1 MSVPRPK
8 GERAEWG
15 LPRPAPFGVLRGGRE
30 RNLHSQILLLRKVA
44 RVHRILTPGEMLPIR
59 MQAMATRT
67 RPEPVE
73 TLLNRELSHLEFHA
87 RVLEL
92 ATDETLPLLER
103 VNYCAFFSS
112 NVDEFFQVRVAGL
125 LGQAE
130 AGVTVRSADGLTPQQ
145 ALARIRQRVLE
156 LSATQSR
163 LWKREL
169 RPALAVEGITVGG
182 IEDVSEKG
190 LAELERRF
198 HREIYPVLTPLAVG
212 PGQPF
217 PYISGLSLSLA
228 IFAEHPET
236 GEERFARVKI
246 PEGLPRF
253 FELGGR
259 GLYVPLEQI
268 IAHFLPSLFPGVD
281 ILERAVFRV
290 TRDADF
296 EVSDD
301 ADDLLEAVES
311 QLRRRR
317 FGDVVRV
324 EVSSSASSEMVARLQ
339 SGLGADET
347 QIYRVESLLDLSEL
361 KELLAVDRPELKFE
375 PWIPVIPPR
384 LATAQ
389 SDFPKIFSEVRRG
402 DVLVHQPY
410 GSFIA
415 SFEVFA
421 QAAVRDPDVIAMK
434 TAVYRTSDDS
444 VLVGSLIQCAE
455 EGKQSVCLVELKAR
469 FDELRNIEWSREL
482 EQAGVHVAYGFPD
495 LKIHAKMTLIV
506 RREGDGLRR
515 YAHIGTGNYHAA
527 TARLYEDLG
536 VFTADEDITA
546 DVADLFNY
554 ITGFG
559 QPQKFRKLL
568 VAPFTLRSGLVDEIR
583 IVAAAASEGR
593 HARIRLK
600 LNHLVDPKIVS
611 ELYTASRAGAQID
624 IVARSTCALRPGV
637 EGLSENIRVRSI
649 VGRFLEHSRIY
660 SFEAGERVATY
671 IGSPDL
677 MQRNLDHRVE
687 VLMPVENARVRQ
699 EIHAVL
705 DSALEDDTN
714 AWSLGADGEWTRVEP
729 RKSKRHA
736 HHETMMRRSLKRARR
751 GARERR
757 AG

>member
-1 MSVPRPK
+1 MTT
-8 GERAEWG
+8 
-15 LPRPAPFGVLRGGRE
+15 
-30 RNLHSQILLLRKVA
+30 
-44 RVHRILTPGEMLPIR
+44 RVHV
-59 MQAMATRT
+59 
-67 RPEPVE
+67 EPAG

-92 ATDETLPLLER
+92 ATDDSLPLLER
-103 VNYCAFFSS
+103 VNFCCIFSS
-112 NVDEFFQVRVAGL
+112 NLDEFFQVRVAGL

-130 AGVTVRSADGLTPQQ
+130 AGLAVRSADGLTPQQ
-145 ALARIRQRVLE
+145 ALARIRERVLE
-156 LSATQSR
+156 LTALQSR
-163 LWKREL
+163 LWKKEL
-169 RPALAVEGITVGG
+169 RPALEAEGIAVGG
-182 IEDVSEKG
+182 IEDLGAKE
-190 LAELERRF
+190 LARLERRYE
-198 HREIYPVLTPLAVG
+198 REIFPILTPLAVG

-228 IFAEHPET
+228 IFAEDPDL
-236 GEERFARVKI
+236 GEARFARVKI

-268 IAHFLPSLFPGVD
+268 IAHFLPTLFPGVE

-290 TRDADF
+290 TRDADL

-347 QIYRVESLLDLSEL
+347 QIYRVDGLLDLSEL
-361 KELLAVDRPELKFE
+361 KEVAALDRPDLKLD
-375 PWIPVIPPR
+375 PWIPVISPR
-384 LATAQ
+384 LASAQ
-389 SDFPKIFSEVRRG
+389 SDLPSIFDEIRRG

-410 GSFIA
+410 GSFRG
-415 SFEVFA
+415 SFEVLA
-421 QAAVRDPDVIAMK
+421 QAAVRDPSVNAMK

-444 VLVGSLIQCAE
+444 ELVAALIQCAE
-455 EGKQSVCLVELKAR
+455 QGKQSVCLVELKAR
-469 FDELRNIEWSREL
+469 FDELRNIEWSRAL

-506 RREGDGLRR
+506 RREGDVLRR

-536 VFTADEDITA
+536 IFTADEDITA

-559 QPQKFRKLL
+559 RPQKFRKLL

-583 IVAAAASEGR
+583 AVAAAADAGK

-600 LNHLVDPKIVS
+600 VNHLVDPSIVE
-611 ELYTASRAGAQID
+611 ELYAASRAGAAVD

-637 EGLSENIRVRSI
+637 EGLSENIHVRSI
-649 VGRFLEHSRIY
+649 VGRFLEHSRVY
-660 SFEAGERVATY
+660 SFEAGDRIASY
-671 IGSPDL
+671 IGSADL

-687 VLMPVENARVRQ
+687 VLMPVENARARSD
-699 EIHAVL
+699 IHSVL
-705 DSALEDDTN
+705 DSALADDVN
-714 AWSLGADGEWTRVEP
+714 AWILTPSGEWERAVP
-729 RKSKRHA
+729 AKPDKRHS

-751 GARERR
+751 GARDRR
-757 AG
+757 GG

>member
-1 MSVPRPK
+1 
-8 GERAEWG
+8 
-15 LPRPAPFGVLRGGRE
+15 
-30 RNLHSQILLLRKVA
+30 
-44 RVHRILTPGEMLPIR
+44 
-59 MQAMATRT
+59 MATRVRT
-67 RPEPVE
+67 DPVE
-73 TLLNRELSHLEFHA
+73 STLLNRELSHLEFHA

-92 ATDETLPLLER
+92 ATDEALPLLER
-103 VNYCAFFSS
+103 VKFCAIFSS
-112 NVDEFFQVRVAGL
+112 NLDEFFQVRVAGL

-130 AGVTVRSADGLTPQQ
+130 SGIAMRSADGLTPQQ

-156 LSATQSR
+156 LSALQSK

-169 RPALAVEGITVGG
+169 RPALAAEGISVGG
-182 IEDVSEKG
+182 IEDLSEKE
-190 LAELERRF
+190 LDKLERRF

-228 IFAEHPET
+228 IFAEDPED

-253 FELGGR
+253 FELGR
-259 GLYVPLEQI
+259 GLFVPLEQI
-268 IAHFLPSLFPGVD
+268 IAHFLPSLFPGVN

-347 QIYRVESLLDLSEL
+347 QIYRVESPLDLSEL
-361 KELLAVDRPELKFE
+361 MELARIERPDLQIE
-375 PWIPVIPPR
+375 PWIPAIPPR
-384 LATAQ
+384 LAQAQ
-389 SDFPKIFSEVRRG
+389 SDLPQIFDEIRRG

-410 GSFIA
+410 GSFRA
-415 SFEVFA
+415 SFEIFA
-421 QAAVRDPDVIAMK
+421 QAAVRDPNVIAMK

-444 VLVGSLIQCAE
+444 VLVGSLIQLPE

-506 RREGDGLRR
+506 RREGDMLRR

-536 VFTADEDITA
+536 IFTADEEITA

-554 ITGFG
+554 MTGFG
-559 QPQKFRKLL
+559 RPQKFRKLL

-583 IVAAAASEGR
+583 GVAAAAAAGK

-600 LNHLVDPKIVS
+600 LNHLVDPKIVE
-611 ELYTASRAGAQID
+611 ELYAASQAGAKVDVI
-624 IVARSTCALRPGV
+624 ARSTCALRPGV
-637 EGLSENIRVRSI
+637 EGLSENIHVRSI
-649 VGRFLEHSRIY
+649 VGRFLEHSRVY
-660 SFEAGERVATY
+660 SFEADERIATY

-677 MQRNLDHRVE
+677 MQRNLDHRIE
-687 VLMPVENARVRQ
+687 VLMPVENARVRA
-699 EIHAVL
+699 EINAIL
-705 DSALEDDTN
+705 DSALADDVN
-714 AWSLGADGEWTRVEP
+714 AWVLDVSGEWSRVTP
-729 RKSKRHA
+729 AKPSRPHS
-736 HHETMMRRSLKRARR
+736 HHETMMQRSLKRARR

-757 AG
+757 A

>member
-1 MSVPRPK
+1 
-8 GERAEWG
+8 
-15 LPRPAPFGVLRGGRE
+15 
-30 RNLHSQILLLRKVA
+30 
-44 RVHRILTPGEMLPIR
+44 
-59 MQAMATRT
+59 MATRIRT
-67 RPEPVE
+67 EP
-73 TLLNRELSHLEFHA
+73 TGSLLNRELSHLEFHA
-87 RVLEL
+87 LVLER
-92 ATDETLPLLER
+92 ATDESLPLLER
-103 VNYCAFFSS
+103 VKFCAIFSS
-112 NVDEFFQVRVAGL
+112 NLDEFFQVRVAGL

-130 AGVTVRSADGLTPQQ
+130 AGVMVRSADGLTPQQ
-145 ALARIRQRVLE
+145 ALARIRERVLD
-156 LSATQSR
+156 LSALQSR
-163 LWKREL
+163 LWKRDL
-169 RPALAVEGITVGG
+169 RPALAAEGITVGG
-182 IEDVSEKG
+182 IEDLGEK
-190 LAELERRF
+190 ELSQLEKRF
-198 HREIYPVLTPLAVG
+198 QREIYPVLTPLAVG

-228 IFAEHPET
+228 IFAEDPDT

-253 FELGGR
+253 LELGGR
-259 GLYVPLEQI
+259 GLYVPLEQV
-268 IAHFLPSLFPGVD
+268 IAHFLPTLFPGVT

-301 ADDLLEAVES
+301 ADDLLEAVET

-347 QIYRVESLLDLSEL
+347 QVYRVESPLDLSEL
-361 KELLAVDRPELKFE
+361 LELTAIDRPELKVE
-375 PWIPVIPPR
+375 PWIPAIPPR
-384 LATAQ
+384 LAPAQ
-389 SDFPKIFSEVRRG
+389 SDPSAIFDEIRRG

-421 QAAVRDPDVIAMK
+421 QAAVRDPNVIAMK

-469 FDELRNIEWSREL
+469 FDELRNIEWSRAL
-482 EQAGVHVAYGFPD
+482 EQAGVHVVYGFPD

-506 RREGDGLRR
+506 RREGDALRR

-536 VFTADEDITA
+536 VFTADEEITA

-559 QPQKFRKLL
+559 RPQKFRKLL

-583 IVAAAASEGR
+583 RVATAATDGK

-600 LNHLVDPKIVS
+600 LNHLVDPKIVE
-611 ELYTASRAGAQID
+611 ELYAASRAGAQVD

-637 EGLSENIRVRSI
+637 KGLSENVHVRSI

-660 SFEAGERVATY
+660 SFEADDRIATY
-671 IGSPDL
+671 IGSADL
-677 MQRNLDHRVE
+677 MQRNLDRRIE
-687 VLMPVENARVRQ
+687 VLAPVENGRARQ
-699 EIHAVL
+699 EIHAIL
-705 DSALEDDTN
+705 DSALADDTN
-714 AWSLGADGEWTRVEP
+714 AWTLDAEGKWTRVTPEKP
-729 RKSKRHA
+729 AKSYS
-736 HHETMMRRSLKRARR
+736 HHDTMMRRSLKRARR

>member
-1 MSVPRPK
+1 
-8 GERAEWG
+8 
-15 LPRPAPFGVLRGGRE
+15 
-30 RNLHSQILLLRKVA
+30 
-44 RVHRILTPGEMLPIR
+44 
-59 MQAMATRT
+59 MATKIRT
-67 RPEPVE
+67 EPVE

-103 VNYCAFFSS
+103 VKFCGIFSS
-112 NVDEFFQVRVAGL
+112 NLDEFFQVRVAGL

-130 AGVTVRSADGLTPQQ
+130 AGIPVRSADGLTPQQ
-145 ALARIRQRVLE
+145 ALARIRERVLE
-156 LSATQSR
+156 LSALQSR
-163 LWKREL
+163 LWKRDL
-169 RPALAVEGITVGG
+169 RPALAEQGRSVGG
-182 IEDVSEKG
+182 IEDLSSKELEK
-190 LAELERRF
+190 LERRF

-228 IFAEHPET
+228 IFAEDPET
-236 GEERFARVKI
+236 GDERFARVKI

-253 FELGGR
+253 FALGGR

-268 IAHFLPSLFPGVD
+268 IAHFLPALFPGVE
-281 ILERAVFRV
+281 IVERAVFRV

-301 ADDLLEAVES
+301 AADLLEAVES

-339 SGLGADET
+339 SGLEADET
-347 QIYRVESLLDLSEL
+347 QIYRVESPLDLSEL
-361 KELLAVDRPELKFE
+361 LELADVDRPELKHE
-375 PWIPVIPPR
+375 PWIPAIPPR
-384 LATAQ
+384 LASAQ
-389 SDFPKIFSEVRRG
+389 SDLPQIFDEIRRG

-410 GSFIA
+410 GSFRA
-415 SFEVFA
+415 SFETFA
-421 QAAVRDPDVIAMK
+421 QAAVRDPNVIAMK

-455 EGKQSVCLVELKAR
+455 DGKQSVCLVELKAR

-506 RREGDGLRR
+506 RREGDALRR

-536 VFTADEDITA
+536 IFTADEEITA

-559 QPQKFRKLL
+559 RPQKFRKLL

-583 IVAAAASEGR
+583 RSPRRRPRQARSHPAQAQPSRRSEDRRRALRGVSCRRQGR
-593 HARIRLK
+593 HHRPLDVCASARRRRPLGEHPRPLDRRTLPRAQPRL
-600 LNHLVDPKIVS
+600 L
-611 ELYTASRAGAQID
+611 
-624 IVARSTCALRPGV
+624 LR
-637 EGLSENIRVRSI
+637 
-649 VGRFLEHSRIY
+649 GR
-660 SFEAGERVATY
+660 
-671 IGSPDL
+671 
-677 MQRNLDHRVE
+677 
-687 VLMPVENARVRQ
+687 
-699 EIHAVL
+699 
-705 DSALEDDTN
+705 
-714 AWSLGADGEWTRVEP
+714 
-729 RKSKRHA
+729 
-736 HHETMMRRSLKRARR
+736 RARR
-751 GARERR
+751 DVHRKPRPHAAQPRPPNRGARAGRERACPAGDPRRSSTARSRTTRTHGSSCPR
-757 AG
+757 ASGCEPSPRSRRRRTRITRR

>member
-1 MSVPRPK
+1 
-8 GERAEWG
+8 
-15 LPRPAPFGVLRGGRE
+15 
-30 RNLHSQILLLRKVA
+30 
-44 RVHRILTPGEMLPIR
+44 
-59 MQAMATRT
+59 MATRVRT
-67 RPEPVE
+67 EQADGN
-73 TLLNRELSHLEFHA
+73 LLNRELSHLEFHA

-92 ATDETLPLLER
+92 ATDQTLPLLER
-103 VNYCAFFSS
+103 VNYCWIFSS
-112 NVDEFFQVRVAGL
+112 NLDEFFQVRVAGL

-130 AGVTVRSADGLTPQQ
+130 AGVAVRSADGLTPQQ
-145 ALARIRQRVLE
+145 ALARIRERVLE
-156 LSATQSR
+156 LSASQSR
-163 LWKREL
+163 LWKRDL
-169 RPALAVEGITVGG
+169 RPALAAEGIAVGG
-182 IEDVSEKG
+182 IEDLSGKE
-190 LAELERRF
+190 LAQLERRF

-228 IFAEHPET
+228 IFAEDPET

-246 PEGLPRF
+246 PEALPRF
-253 FELGGR
+253 FDVSGR
-259 GLYVPLEQI
+259 GLYVPLEQV
-268 IAHFLPSLFPGVD
+268 IAHFLPSLFPGVA

-317 FGDVVRV
+317 FGDVVRL

-347 QIYRVESLLDLSEL
+347 QVYRVESPLDLSEL
-361 KELLAVDRPELKFE
+361 AEIAAIDRPDLKFE
-375 PWIPVIPPR
+375 PWIPVVPPR
-384 LATAQ
+384 LASAQ
-389 SDFPKIFSEVRRG
+389 SDLPQIFDEIRRG

-410 GSFIA
+410 GSFRA

-421 QAAVRDPDVIAMK
+421 QAAVRDPSVIAMK

-455 EGKQSVCLVELKAR
+455 DGKQSVCLVELKAR
-469 FDELRNIEWSREL
+469 FDELRNIEWSRAL

-506 RREGDGLRR
+506 RREGDTLKR

-536 VFTADEDITA
+536 IFTADEEITA

-554 ITGFG
+554 ITGFAR
-559 QPQKFRKLL
+559 PQKFRKLL
-568 VAPFTLRSGLVDEIR
+568 VAPFTLRTGLVDEIR
-583 IVAAAASEGR
+583 RVAAAAADGK

-600 LNHLVDPKIVS
+600 VNHLVDPGIVE
-611 ELYTASRAGAQID
+611 ELYEASRAGAKVD
-624 IVARSTCALRPGV
+624 ILARSTCSLRPGV
-637 EGLSENIRVRSI
+637 EGTSENIHVRSI

-660 SFEAGERVATY
+660 SFEAGDRVSTY

-677 MQRNLDHRVE
+677 MQRNLDHRIE
-687 VLMPVENARVRQ
+687 VLVPVENARVRA
-699 EIHAVL
+699 EVNAIL
-705 DSALEDDTN
+705 DSALGDDVD
-714 AWSLGADGEWTRVEP
+714 AWVLASSGEWERVTP
-729 RKSKRHA
+729 AKPAKPHS
-736 HHETMMRRSLKRARR
+736 HHGTMMRRSLKRARR
-751 GARERR
+751 GARDRR
-757 AG
+757 A

>member
-1 MSVPRPK
+1 MTSAPHSPPRGSPSAAS
-8 GERAEWG
+8 RT
-15 LPRPAPFGVLRGGRE
+15 
-30 RNLHSQILLLRKVA
+30 SA
-44 RVHRILTPGEMLPIR
+44 RR
-59 MQAMATRT
+59 
-67 RPEPVE
+67 
-73 TLLNRELSHLEFHA
+73 SSSKLE
-87 RVLEL
+87 
-92 ATDETLPLLER
+92 
-103 VNYCAFFSS
+103 
-112 NVDEFFQVRVAGL
+112 
-125 LGQAE
+125 
-130 AGVTVRSADGLTPQQ
+130 
-145 ALARIRQRVLE
+145 
-156 LSATQSR
+156 
-163 LWKREL
+163 K
-169 RPALAVEGITVGG
+169 
-182 IEDVSEKG
+182 
-190 LAELERRF
+190 RF

-228 IFAEHPET
+228 IFAEDPET

-253 FELGGR
+253 FDLGGR

-268 IAHFLPSLFPGVD
+268 IAHFLPTLFPGVT
-281 ILERAVFRV
+281 IVERAVFRV

-301 ADDLLEAVES
+301 ADDLLEAVETE
-311 QLRRRR
+311 LRRRR

-347 QIYRVESLLDLSEL
+347 QVYRVESPLDLSEL
-361 KELLAVDRPELKFE
+361 LELAALDRPELKLE
-375 PWIPVIPPR
+375 PWIPAIPSR
-384 LATAQ
+384 LAPAQ
-389 SDFPKIFSEVRRG
+389 SNAAAIFDEIRRG

-455 EGKQSVCLVELKAR
+455 DGKQSVCLVELKAR
-469 FDELRNIEWSREL
+469 FDELRNIEWSRAL

-506 RREGDGLRR
+506 RREGDALRR

-527 TARLYEDLG
+527 TARVYEDLG
-536 VFTADEDITA
+536 VFTADEEITA

-559 QPQKFRKLL
+559 RPQKFRKLL

-583 IVAAAASEGR
+583 GVAAAAGEKK

-600 LNHLVDPKIVS
+600 LNHLVDPKIVE
-611 ELYTASRAGAQID
+611 ELYAASRAGAKVD
-624 IVARSTCALRPGV
+624 IIARSTCALRPGV
-637 EGLSENIRVRSI
+637 EGLSENIHVRSV

-660 SFEAGERVATY
+660 SFEAGDRVATY

-677 MQRNLDHRVE
+677 MQRNLDHRIE
-687 VLMPVENARVRQ
+687 VLMPVGNGRVRQ
-699 EIHAVL
+699 EVHAIL

-714 AWSLGADGEWTRVEP
+714 AWALGADGEWTRVVP
-729 RKSKRHA
+729 AKPAKPHSHHA
-736 HHETMMRRSLKRARR
+736 TMMRRSLKRARR

>member
-1 MSVPRPK
+1 MAIQAHT
-8 GERAEWG
+8 E
-15 LPRPAPFGVLRGGRE
+15 PA
-30 RNLHSQILLLRKVA
+30 
-44 RVHRILTPGEMLPIR
+44 
-59 MQAMATRT
+59 
-67 RPEPVE
+67 E

-92 ATDETLPLLER
+92 ATDGSLPLLER
-103 VNYCAFFSS
+103 VNYCSIFSS
-112 NVDEFFQVRVAGL
+112 NLDEFFQVRVAGL

-130 AGVTVRSADGLTPQQ
+130 SGITVRSADGLTPQQ
-145 ALARIRQRVLE
+145 ALARIRERVLE
-156 LSATQSR
+156 LSAAQSR
-163 LWKREL
+163 LWKKEL
-169 RPALAVEGITVGG
+169 RPALAEQGIVVGG
-182 IEDVSEKG
+182 IEDLGEKE
-190 LAELERRF
+190 LAKLEKRYY
-198 HREIYPVLTPLAVG
+198 REIYPVLTPLAVG

-228 IFAEHPET
+228 IFAEDPDS
-236 GEERFARVKI
+236 GDARFARVKI

-253 FELGGR
+253 FQVGDR
-259 GLYVPLEQI
+259 GLCLPLEQI
-268 IAHFLPSLFPGVD
+268 IAHFLPSLFPGVG

-301 ADDLLEAVES
+301 AADLLEAVES

-339 SGLGADET
+339 SGLEADET
-347 QIYRVESLLDLSEL
+347 QIYRVDGLLDLSEL
-361 KELLAVDRPELKFE
+361 RELVTVDRPDLAYE
-375 PWIPVIPPR
+375 PWVPAIPPR

-389 SDFPKIFSEVRRG
+389 TDLPQIFDEIRRG

-410 GSFIA
+410 GSFRA

-421 QAAVRDPDVIAMK
+421 QAAVRDQNVIAMK

-455 EGKQSVCLVELKAR
+455 DGKQSVCLVELKAR
-469 FDELRNIEWSREL
+469 FDELRNIEWSRAL

-506 RREGDGLRR
+506 RREGDLLRR

-536 VFTADEDITA
+536 IFTADEEITA
-546 DVADLFNY
+546 DVADLFNF

-559 QPQKFRKLL
+559 RPQKFRKLL
-568 VAPFTLRSGLVDEIR
+568 VAPFTLRSALVDEIR
-583 IVAAAASEGR
+583 AVAAAAADGK

-600 LNHLVDPKIVS
+600 LNHLVDPKIVE
-611 ELYTASRAGAQID
+611 ELYAASGAGATVD
-624 IVARSTCALRPGV
+624 IIARSTCALRPGV
-637 EGLSENIRVRSI
+637 EGLSENVHVRSI
-649 VGRFLEHSRIY
+649 VGRFLEHSRVY
-660 SFEAGERVATY
+660 SFEADDRVATY

-677 MQRNLDHRVE
+677 MQRNLDHRIE
-687 VLMPVENARVRQ
+687 VLVPVENARARS
-699 EIHAVL
+699 EIHAIL
-705 DSALEDDTN
+705 DSAFADDVNSWTLTP
-714 AWSLGADGEWTRVEP
+714 SGEWERVTP
-729 RKSKRHA
+729 AKPDKPHS

>member
-1 MSVPRPK
+1 
-8 GERAEWG
+8 
-15 LPRPAPFGVLRGGRE
+15 
-30 RNLHSQILLLRKVA
+30 
-44 RVHRILTPGEMLPIR
+44 
-59 MQAMATRT
+59 MATRVRT
-67 RPEPVE
+67 EHAE

-103 VNYCAFFSS
+103 VNYCWIFSS
-112 NVDEFFQVRVAGL
+112 NLDEFFQVRVAGL

-130 AGVTVRSADGLTPQQ
+130 AGVTVRSADGLTPHQT
-145 ALARIRQRVLE
+145 LAHIRERVLE
-156 LSATQSR
+156 LSALQSR
-163 LWKREL
+163 LWKKEL
-169 RPALAVEGITVGG
+169 RPALETEGITVGG
-182 IEDVSEKG
+182 IEDLDAKELG
-190 LAELERRF
+190 QLERRF
-198 HREIYPVLTPLAVG
+198 HREIFPVLTPLAVG

-228 IFAEHPET
+228 IFAEDPDTAEA
-236 GEERFARVKI
+236 RFARVKI

-268 IAHFLPSLFPGVD
+268 IAHFLPALFPGVE

-301 ADDLLEAVES
+301 AADLLEAVEI

-339 SGLGADET
+339 SGLEADET
-347 QIYRVESLLDLSEL
+347 QIYRVDGLLDLSEL
-361 KELLAVDRPELKFE
+361 KELAALDRPDLKYDAWL
-375 PWIPVIPPR
+375 PAIPPR
-384 LATAQ
+384 LASAQ
-389 SDFPKIFSEVRRG
+389 SNLPQIFDEIRRG

-410 GSFIA
+410 GSFRA
-415 SFEVFA
+415 SFEVFS
-421 QAAVRDPDVIAMK
+421 QAAVRDPHVIAMK

-455 EGKQSVCLVELKAR
+455 DGKQSVCLVELKAR
-469 FDELRNIEWSREL
+469 FDELRNIEWSRAL

-495 LKIHAKMTLIV
+495 LKIHAKMTMIV
-506 RREGDGLRR
+506 RREGDILRR
-515 YAHIGTGNYHAA
+515 YVHIGTGNYHAA

-536 VFTADEDITA
+536 IFTADEEITA

-559 QPQKFRKLL
+559 RPQKFRKLL

-583 IVAAAASEGR
+583 SVAAAAANGK

-600 LNHLVDPKIVS
+600 LNHLVDPSIVE
-611 ELYTASRAGAQID
+611 ELYAASSAGAKVD
-624 IVARSTCALRPGV
+624 IIARSTCALRPGV
-637 EGLSENIRVRSI
+637 AGLSDNIHVRSI
-649 VGRFLEHSRIY
+649 VGRFLEHSRVY
-660 SFEAGERVATY
+660 SFEAGDRVATY

-687 VLMPVENARVRQ
+687 VLVPVENARARS

-705 DSALEDDTN
+705 DSALADDTN
-714 AWSLGADGEWTRVEP
+714 AWELGADGEWTRVVP
-729 RKSKRHA
+729 AKPAKPHS
-736 HHETMMRRSLKRARR
+736 HHETMMRRAFKRARR

-757 AG
+757 GG

>member
-1 MSVPRPK
+1 
-8 GERAEWG
+8 
-15 LPRPAPFGVLRGGRE
+15 
-30 RNLHSQILLLRKVA
+30 
-44 RVHRILTPGEMLPIR
+44 
-59 MQAMATRT
+59 MATRT
-67 RPEPVE
+67 RTEPADG
-73 TLLNRELSHLEFHA
+73 LLNRELSHLEFHA

-92 ATDETLPLLER
+92 ATDETAPLLER
-103 VNYCAFFSS
+103 VKFCAIFSS
-112 NVDEFFQVRVAGL
+112 NLDEFFQVRVAGL

-130 AGVTVRSADGLTPQQ
+130 SGIAMRSADGLTPQQ
-145 ALARIRQRVLE
+145 TLAQIRERVLD
-156 LSATQSR
+156 LSAIQSR

-169 RPALAVEGITVGG
+169 KPALAVEGITVGG
-182 IEDVSEKG
+182 IEDLGPKE
-190 LAELERRF
+190 LAQLERRF
-198 HREIYPVLTPLAVG
+198 QREIFPVLTPLAVG

-228 IFAEHPET
+228 IFAEDPDV

-246 PEGLPRF
+246 PEALPRF
-253 FELGGR
+253 FEVSGR
-259 GLYVPLEQI
+259 GLYIPLEQI
-268 IAHFLPSLFPGVD
+268 IAHFLPALFPGVT
-281 ILERAVFRV
+281 IVERAVFRV
-290 TRDADF
+290 TRDADL

-339 SGLGADET
+339 NGLGADET
-347 QIYRVESLLDLSEL
+347 QIYRVESPLDLSEL
-361 KELLAVDRPELKFE
+361 MELGSIDRPDLQFE
-375 PWIPVIPPR
+375 PWVPVIPPR

-389 SDFPKIFSEVRRG
+389 SDLPRIFDEIRRG

-410 GSFIA
+410 GSFRA
-415 SFEVFA
+415 SFEIFS
-421 QAAVRDPDVIAMK
+421 QAAVRDPNVIAMK

-455 EGKQSVCLVELKAR
+455 DGKQSVCLVELKAR
-469 FDELRNIEWSREL
+469 FDELRNIEWSRAL

-506 RREGDGLRR
+506 RREGDALRR

-536 VFTADEDITA
+536 IFTADEEITA

-559 QPQKFRKLL
+559 RPQQFRKLL
-568 VAPFTLRSGLVDEIR
+568 VAPFTARSGLVDEIR
-583 IVAAAASEGR
+583 RVAAAATEGK
-593 HARIRLK
+593 HAQIRLK
-600 LNHLVDPKIVS
+600 LNHLVDPKIVE
-611 ELYTASRAGAQID
+611 ELYAASSAGARVD
-624 IVARSTCALRPGV
+624 IIARSTCALRPGV
-637 EGLSENIRVRSI
+637 EGLSENIHVRSI
-649 VGRFLEHSRIY
+649 VGRFLEHSRVY
-660 SFEAGERVATY
+660 SFEADERVKTY

-677 MQRNLDHRVE
+677 MQRNLDHRIE
-687 VLMPVENARVRQ
+687 VLVPVENARVRQ

-705 DSALEDDTN
+705 DSALEDETN
-714 AWSLGADGEWTRVEP
+714 AWVLEP
-729 RKSKRHA
+729 TGDWVRAVPAKPGRSHS
-736 HHETMMRRSLKRARR
+736 HHGTMMRRSLKRARR

>member
-1 MSVPRPK
+1 
-8 GERAEWG
+8 
-15 LPRPAPFGVLRGGRE
+15 
-30 RNLHSQILLLRKVA
+30 
-44 RVHRILTPGEMLPIR
+44 
-59 MQAMATRT
+59 MATKIRS
-67 RPEPVE
+67 EPVE
-73 TLLNRELSHLEFHA
+73 NLLNRELSHLEFHA

-103 VNYCAFFSS
+103 VKFCGIFSS
-112 NVDEFFQVRVAGL
+112 NLDEFFQVRVAGL

-130 AGVTVRSADGLTPQQ
+130 AGILVRSADGLTPQQ
-145 ALARIRQRVLE
+145 ALARIRERVLE
-156 LSATQSR
+156 LSALQSR

-169 RPALAVEGITVGG
+169 RPALAAEGVTVGG
-182 IEDVSEKG
+182 IEDLSSKELEK
-190 LAELERRF
+190 LERRF
-198 HREIYPVLTPLAVG
+198 QREIYPVLTPLAVG

-228 IFAEHPET
+228 IFAEDPET
-236 GEERFARVKI
+236 GDERFARVKI

-253 FELGGR
+253 FHLGGR

-268 IAHFLPSLFPGVD
+268 IAHFLPALFPGVD
-281 ILERAVFRV
+281 IVERAVFRV

-301 ADDLLEAVES
+301 AADLLEAVES

-317 FGDVVRV
+317 FGDVVRI

-339 SGLGADET
+339 SGLEADET
-347 QIYRVESLLDLSEL
+347 QIYRVESPLDLSEL
-361 KELLAVDRPELKFE
+361 LELAEIDRAELKHE
-375 PWIPVIPPR
+375 PWIPTIPAR
-384 LATAQ
+384 LASAQ
-389 SDFPKIFSEVRRG
+389 TDLPQIFDEIRRG

-410 GSFIA
+410 GSFRA
-415 SFEVFA
+415 SFEVLA
-421 QAAVRDPDVIAMK
+421 QAAVRDPNVIAMK

-455 EGKQSVCLVELKAR
+455 NGKQSVCLVELKAR

-506 RREGDGLRR
+506 RREGDALKR

-536 VFTADEDITA
+536 IFTADEEITA

-559 QPQKFRKLL
+559 RPQKFRKLL

-583 IVAAAASEGR
+583 AVAAAAGR
-593 HARIRLK
+593 GKHARIRLK
-600 LNHLVDPKIVS
+600 LNHLVDPRIVD
-611 ELYTASRAGAQID
+611 ELYEASGAGAKVD
-624 IVARSTCALRPGV
+624 IIARSTCALRPGV
-637 EGLSENIRVRSI
+637 EGLSENIHVRSI
-649 VGRFLEHSRIY
+649 VGRFLEHSRVY
-660 SFEAGERVATY
+660 SFEADERIATY
-671 IGSPDL
+671 IGSADL
-677 MQRNLDHRVE
+677 MQRNLDHRIE
-687 VLMPVENARVRQ
+687 VLVPIENARVRQ
-699 EIHAVL
+699 EIHAIL
-705 DSALEDDTN
+705 DSALTDDTN
-714 AWSLGADGEWTRVEP
+714 AWTLLPSGEWVRAVP
-729 RKSKRHA
+729 AKREKAHS
-736 HHETMMRRSLKRARR
+736 HHEAMMSRSLKRARR

>member
-1 MSVPRPK
+1 
-8 GERAEWG
+8 
-15 LPRPAPFGVLRGGRE
+15 
-30 RNLHSQILLLRKVA
+30 
-44 RVHRILTPGEMLPIR
+44 
-59 MQAMATRT
+59 MATRVRT
-67 RPEPVE
+67 EPMGS
-73 TLLNRELSHLEFHA
+73 LLNRELSHLEFHA
-87 RVLEL
+87 RVLER
-92 ATDETLPLLER
+92 ATDESLPLLER
-103 VNYCAFFSS
+103 VKFCAIFSS
-112 NVDEFFQVRVAGL
+112 NLDEFFQVRVAGL

-145 ALARIRQRVLE
+145 ALARIRERVLE
-156 LSATQSR
+156 LSALQSR
-163 LWKREL
+163 LWKRDL
-169 RPALAVEGITVGG
+169 RPALAAEAITVGG
-182 IEDVSEKG
+182 IEDLGEK
-190 LAELERRF
+190 ELEQLEKRF

-228 IFAEHPET
+228 IFAEDPET

-253 FELGGR
+253 FDLGGR

-268 IAHFLPSLFPGVD
+268 IAHFLPTLFPGVT
-281 ILERAVFRV
+281 IVERAVFRV

-301 ADDLLEAVES
+301 ADDLLEAVETE
-311 QLRRRR
+311 LRRRR

-347 QIYRVESLLDLSEL
+347 QVYRVESPLDLSEL
-361 KELLAVDRPELKFE
+361 LELAALDRPELKLE
-375 PWIPVIPPR
+375 PWIPAIPSR
-384 LATAQ
+384 LAPAQ
-389 SDFPKIFSEVRRG
+389 SNAAAIFDEIRRG

-455 EGKQSVCLVELKAR
+455 DGKQSVCLVELKAR
-469 FDELRNIEWSREL
+469 FDELRNIEWSRAL

-506 RREGDGLRR
+506 RREGDALRR

-527 TARLYEDLG
+527 TARVYEDLG
-536 VFTADEDITA
+536 VFTADEEITA

-559 QPQKFRKLL
+559 RPQKFRKLL

-583 IVAAAASEGR
+583 GVAAAAGEKK

-600 LNHLVDPKIVS
+600 LNHLVDPKIVE
-611 ELYTASRAGAQID
+611 ELYAASRAGAKVD
-624 IVARSTCALRPGV
+624 IIARSTCALRPGV
-637 EGLSENIRVRSI
+637 EGLSENIHVRSV

-660 SFEAGERVATY
+660 SFEAGDRVATY

-677 MQRNLDHRVE
+677 MQRNLDHRIE
-687 VLMPVENARVRQ
+687 VLMPVGNGRVRQ
-699 EIHAVL
+699 EVHAIL

-714 AWSLGADGEWTRVEP
+714 AWALGADGEWTRVVP
-729 RKSKRHA
+729 AKPAKPHSHHA
-736 HHETMMRRSLKRARR
+736 TMMRRSLKRARR

>member
-1 MSVPRPK
+1 MTAKAKSRTDP
-8 GERAEWG
+8 AE
-15 LPRPAPFGVLRGGRE
+15 
-30 RNLHSQILLLRKVA
+30 Q
-44 RVHRILTPGEMLPIR
+44 
-59 MQAMATRT
+59 
-67 RPEPVE
+67 

-92 ATDETLPLLER
+92 ATDERLPLLER
-103 VNYCAFFSS
+103 VQFCARFSS
-112 NVDEFFQVRVAGL
+112 NLDEFFQVRVAGL

-145 ALARIRQRVLE
+145 ALARIRERVLD
-156 LSATQSR
+156 LSAVQSR

-169 RPALAVEGITVGG
+169 RPALGAEGITVGG
-182 IEDVSEKG
+182 IEDLDAKELEK
-190 LAELERRF
+190 LERRF
-198 HREIYPVLTPLAVG
+198 EREIYPVLTPLAVG

-228 IFAEHPET
+228 IFAEDPDA

-246 PEGLPRF
+246 PEALPRF
-253 FELGGR
+253 FHLGGR

-268 IAHFLPSLFPGVD
+268 IAHFLPSLFPGVE

-301 ADDLLEAVES
+301 ADDLLEAVET

-347 QIYRVESLLDLSEL
+347 QVYRVESPLDLSEL
-361 KELLAVDRPELKFE
+361 LELAAIDRPDLKPE

-384 LATAQ
+384 LASAQ
-389 SDFPKIFSEVRRG
+389 NDFSKIFDEIRRG
-402 DVLVHQPY
+402 EVLVHQPY
-410 GSFIA
+410 HSYIA

-421 QAAVRDPDVIAMK
+421 QAAVRDPSVIAMK
-434 TAVYRTSDDS
+434 TAVYRTSEDS
-444 VLVGSLIQCAE
+444 VLVASLIQCAE

-506 RREGDGLRR
+506 RREGDALRR

-536 VFTADEDITA
+536 IFTADEDITA

-559 QPQKFRKLL
+559 RPQKFRKLL

-583 IVAAAASEGR
+583 AVAAAASAGK

-600 LNHLVDPKIVS
+600 LNHLVDPKIVD
-611 ELYTASRAGAQID
+611 ELYAASQAGARID
-624 IVARSTCALRPGV
+624 IIARSTCALRPGV
-637 EGLSENIRVRSI
+637 EGVSENIHVRSI
-649 VGRFLEHSRIY
+649 VGRFLEHSRVY
-660 SFEAGERVATY
+660 SFEADERVATY

-677 MQRNLDHRVE
+677 MQRNLDHRIE
-687 VLMPVENARVRQ
+687 VLVPVENARVRA
-699 EIHAVL
+699 EVHAIL
-705 DSALEDDTN
+705 DSALADDTN
-714 AWSLGADGEWTRVEP
+714 AWILMPSGDWERAVPAKPEKP
-729 RKSKRHA
+729 HS
-736 HHETMMRRSLKRARR
+736 HHETMMRRALKRARR
-751 GARERR
+751 GARDRR

>member
-1 MSVPRPK
+1 
-8 GERAEWG
+8 
-15 LPRPAPFGVLRGGRE
+15 
-30 RNLHSQILLLRKVA
+30 
-44 RVHRILTPGEMLPIR
+44 
-59 MQAMATRT
+59 MATRIRT
-67 RPEPVE
+67 EP
-73 TLLNRELSHLEFHA
+73 TGSLLNRELSHLEFHA
-87 RVLEL
+87 RVLER
-92 ATDETLPLLER
+92 ATDESLPLLER
-103 VNYCAFFSS
+103 VKFCAIFSS
-112 NVDEFFQVRVAGL
+112 NLDEFFQVRVAGL

-130 AGVTVRSADGLTPQQ
+130 AGVMVRSADGLTPQQ
-145 ALARIRQRVLE
+145 ALARIRERVLD
-156 LSATQSR
+156 LSALQSR
-163 LWKREL
+163 LWKRDL
-169 RPALAVEGITVGG
+169 RPALAAEGITVGG
-182 IEDVSEKG
+182 IEDLGEK
-190 LAELERRF
+190 ELEQLEKRF

-228 IFAEHPET
+228 IFAEDPET

-253 FELGGR
+253 FDLGGR

-268 IAHFLPSLFPGVD
+268 IAHFLPTLFPGVT
-281 ILERAVFRV
+281 IVERAVFRV

-301 ADDLLEAVES
+301 ADDLLEAVETE
-311 QLRRRR
+311 LRRRR

-347 QIYRVESLLDLSEL
+347 QVYRVESPLDLSEL
-361 KELLAVDRPELKFE
+361 LELAALDRPELKLE
-375 PWIPVIPPR
+375 PWIPAIPSR
-384 LATAQ
+384 LAPAQ
-389 SDFPKIFSEVRRG
+389 SNSPAIFDEIRRG

-421 QAAVRDPDVIAMK
+421 QAAVRDPGVIAMK

-455 EGKQSVCLVELKAR
+455 DGKQSVCLVELKAR
-469 FDELRNIEWSREL
+469 FDELRNIEWSRAL

-506 RREGDGLRR
+506 RREGDALRR

-527 TARLYEDLG
+527 TARVYEDLG
-536 VFTADEDITA
+536 IFTADEEITA

-559 QPQKFRKLL
+559 RPQKFRKLL

-583 IVAAAASEGR
+583 GVAAAAGEKK

-600 LNHLVDPKIVS
+600 LNHLVDPKIVE
-611 ELYTASRAGAQID
+611 ELYAASRAGAKVD
-624 IVARSTCALRPGV
+624 IIARSTCALRPGV
-637 EGLSENIRVRSI
+637 EGLSENIHVRSV

-660 SFEAGERVATY
+660 SFEAGDRVATY

-677 MQRNLDHRVE
+677 MQRNLDHRIE
-687 VLMPVENARVRQ
+687 VLMPVGNGRVRQ
-699 EIHAVL
+699 EVHAIL

-714 AWSLGADGEWTRVEP
+714 AWALGADGEWTRVVP
-729 RKSKRHA
+729 AKPAKPHSHHA
-736 HHETMMRRSLKRARR
+736 TMMRRSLKRARR

>member
-1 MSVPRPK
+1 
-8 GERAEWG
+8 
-15 LPRPAPFGVLRGGRE
+15 
-30 RNLHSQILLLRKVA
+30 
-44 RVHRILTPGEMLPIR
+44 
-59 MQAMATRT
+59 MATRVRT
-67 RPEPVE
+67 EPVE

-92 ATDETLPLLER
+92 ATDESLPLLER
-103 VNYCAFFSS
+103 VNFCWIFSS
-112 NVDEFFQVRVAGL
+112 NLDEFFQVRVAGL

-130 AGVTVRSADGLTPQQ
+130 AGLTVRSADGLTPQQ
-145 ALARIRQRVLE
+145 ALARIRERVLE
-156 LSATQSR
+156 LTALQSR

-169 RPALAVEGITVGG
+169 RPALAAEGITVGG
-182 IEDVSEKG
+182 IEDLDKKELDHVEK
-190 LAELERRF
+190 RF
-198 HREIYPVLTPLAVG
+198 HREIFPVLTPLAVG

-228 IFAEHPET
+228 IFAEDPDL
-236 GEERFARVKI
+236 GEARFARVKI

-268 IAHFLPSLFPGVD
+268 IAHFLPALFPGVE

-361 KELLAVDRPELKFE
+361 RELYALDRPDLKFE
-375 PWIPVIPPR
+375 PWIPVISPR
-384 LATAQ
+384 LASAQ
-389 SDFPKIFSEVRRG
+389 SDNPRIYDEIRRG

-410 GSFIA
+410 GSFRA

-421 QAAVRDPDVIAMK
+421 QAAVRDPNVIAMK

-444 VLVGSLIQCAE
+444 VLVGSLIQLPE
-455 EGKQSVCLVELKAR
+455 QGKQSVCLVELKAR
-469 FDELRNIEWSREL
+469 FDELRNIEWSRAL

-506 RREGDGLRR
+506 RREGDVLRR
-515 YAHIGTGNYHAA
+515 YVHIGTGNYHAA

-536 VFTADEDITA
+536 IFTADEDITA
-546 DVADLFNY
+546 DVADLFNH

-559 QPQKFRKLL
+559 RPQKFRKLL
-568 VAPFTLRSGLVDEIR
+568 VAPFTLRSGLVEEIR
-583 IVAAAASEGR
+583 AVATAAAAGK

-600 LNHLVDPKIVS
+600 LNHLVDPGIVE
-611 ELYTASRAGAQID
+611 ELYEASRAGARVD
-624 IVARSTCALRPGV
+624 IIARSTCALRPGV
-637 EGLSENIRVRSI
+637 EGVSENIHVRSI

-660 SFEAGERVATY
+660 SFEADDRVATY
-671 IGSPDL
+671 IGSADL
-677 MQRNLDHRVE
+677 MQRNLDHRIE
-687 VLMPVENARVRQ
+687 VLMPVENARVRS

-705 DSALEDDTN
+705 DGALADDVN
-714 AWSLGADGEWTRVEP
+714 AWILAPSGEWERAVP
-729 RKSKRHA
+729 AKRDKAYSLHDA
-736 HHETMMRRSLKRARR
+736 MMRRALKRARR
-751 GARERR
+751 GARDRR